1 MSGYLIEMFIFSV
14 VYLMCVYLIVR
25 LVRKLNIK
33 GRKKNDDDDGGIELY
48 EEPTL
53 DLPPGVT
60 RPDGGPAI
68 KLEEREEV
76 FL

>member
-1 MSGYLIEMFIFSV
+1 MSGYLIEMLIFSV
-14 VYLMCVYLIVR
+14 VYLLCVYLIVR
-25 LVRKLNIK
+25 LVRKLNLK

-60 RPDGGPAI
+60 HPDGGPTI
-68 KLEEREEV
+68 KLEEPEEIFV
-76 FL
+76 